1 MIEEE
6 AEDAP
11 MGAPAWMVT
20 FADLMSLLLTF
31 FVLLLSFSNM
41 EVVKFQAMVGS
52 VRDAF
57 GMKSPFELSDIP
69 TGTDLLPHQNPLTGE
84 GGEAEAGAEDPTPQE
99 VREKLQQVLEETGL
113 QDKGV
118 AVVTDTGVVLQLSG
132 DVLFDSGQALVKAG
146 ANALLE
152 ELAKYTLSVEYS
164 LDVVG
169 YTDNVPIATAVYP
182 SNWELSAARAGQA
195 VRYLTERGVDPSRLR
210 AIGRADTNPLQSNET
225 LQGRSQNRR
234 VEFVYT
240 RLSAESTQES
250 LLDSTMP
257 DSTMPDSTMPDAG
270 GDAE

>member
-6 AEDAP
+6 AEDP
-11 MGAPAWMVT
+11 PLGAPAWMVT

-52 VRDAF
+52 VREAF
-57 GMKSPFELSDIP
+57 GMKSPFELSDVP
-69 TGTDLLPHQNPLTGE
+69 TGTDLLPHQNPQTGE
-84 GGEAEAGAEDPTPQE
+84 GGEGGEGEAGDEDPTPQE
-99 VREKLQQVLEETGL
+99 VREKLQQVLEEAGL
-113 QDKGV
+113 ADKGV
-118 AVVTDTGVVLQLSG
+118 AVETDTGVVLQLSG
-132 DVLFDSGQALVKAG
+132 DVLFDSGQAQVKDG
-146 ANALLE
+146 ASALLK

-169 YTDNVPIATAVYP
+169 YTDNIPIATVVYP

-195 VRYLTERGVDPSRLR
+195 VRYLTEKGVDPSRLR
-210 AIGRADTNPLQSNET
+210 AIGRADTNPLQSNDTPE
-225 LQGRSQNRR
+225 GRAHNRR

-240 RLSAESTQES
+240 RLSDAPAEEN
-250 LLDSTMP
+250 LLDSNGANA
-257 DSTMPDSTMPDAG
+257 S

>member
-6 AEDAP
+6 SDDAP

-52 VRDAF
+52 VRNAF

-69 TGTDLLPHQNPLTGE
+69 TGTDLLPHQNPLTGT
-84 GGEAEAGAEDPTPQE
+84 GEDGDAPPDDPAPEE
-99 VREKLQQVLEETGL
+99 VRQKLQEVLEEAGL

-132 DVLFDSGQALVKAG
+132 DVLFDSGQAVVKPA
-146 ANALLE
+146 ADALLE
-152 ELAKYTLSVEYS
+152 ELAQYTLSVEYT
-164 LDVVG
+164 LDIVG

-195 VRYLTERGVDPSRLR
+195 VRYMTEKGVDPNRLR
-210 AIGRADTNPLQSNET
+210 AIGRADTNPLQSNDSAE
-225 LQGRSQNRR
+225 GRAQNRR

-240 RLSAESTQES
+240 RLSDSPAEEN
-250 LLDSTMP
+250 LLEAPAPAAS
-257 DSTMPDSTMPDAG
+257 
-270 GDAE
+270 GDAQ